1 MTALDQYQRLETS
14 GVWRGAPD
22 EQRRDVTVSLGTAT
36 LVIYDGAGRALAHWS
51 LPALER
57 LNPGKEPA
65 LYAPGPGAPEELEI
79 EEPEM
84 VEAIERIRTVI
95 EKRRPHR
102 GRLRGVLMLGSLAAV
117 IGLGVYWVPD
127 ALVRHAAA
135 IVPPVKR
142 ADLGARILTHVERLS
157 GRPCQTPEGSA
168 ALDRLQARLMPGS
181 QLGALVVLSSGA
193 MTTGHLPGGLILL
206 SRRLVEDYDT
216 PDVVAGYVLAEA
228 QRAAA
233 DDAIVSLLEQAGPLT
248 AARLLTTGD
257 VPEAALADYAEDF
270 MTRHPAPIDDQAL
283 LAAFRSARVSTQPY
297 AYAVDISGEQ
307 TLPLI
312 EADPG
317 RAEPVLPDSAWISLQ
332 TICGE

>member
-22 EQRRDVTVSLGTAT
+22 EQRRNVIVSLGSAT

-65 LYAPGPGAPEELEI
+65 LYAPGPGQLEELEI
-79 EEPEM
+79 AEPEM
-84 VEAIERIRTVI
+84 VEAIERIRSTI

-102 GRLRGVLMLGSLAAV
+102 GRLRGALMLGTLAAV
-117 IGLGVYWVPD
+117 IGLGAYWVPD

-135 IVPPVKR
+135 VVPPVKR

-157 GRPCQTPEGSA
+157 GRPCATPQGSA
-168 ALDRLQARLMPGS
+168 ALERLRERLLPSSAPG
-181 QLGALVVLSSGA
+181 GLVVLSSGA
-193 MTTGHLPGGLILL
+193 ITTGHLPGGMIVL
-206 SRRLVEDYDT
+206 SRRVVEDYDT

-228 QRAAA
+228 QRATAQ
-233 DDAIVSLLEQAGPLT
+233 DPIMGLLTEAGPLA

-257 VPEAALADYAEDF
+257 VPEDVLADYAEAF
-270 MTRHPAPIDDQAL
+270 MTRHPAEIDDQEL
-283 LAAFRSARVSTQPY
+283 LAAFRGARVSTQPY

-317 RAEPVLPDSAWISLQ
+317 RAEPVLPDSDWVSLQ
-332 TICGE
+332 TICGG